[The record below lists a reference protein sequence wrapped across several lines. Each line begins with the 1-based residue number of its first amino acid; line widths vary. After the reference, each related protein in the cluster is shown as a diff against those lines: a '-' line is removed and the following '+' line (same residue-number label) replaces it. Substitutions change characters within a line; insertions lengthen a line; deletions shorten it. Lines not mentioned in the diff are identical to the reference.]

1 MDESFPLKCKNQRLR
16 AYFVI
21 FNWQTR
27 FSTRDKM
34 NTNVVVL
41 VAVVLIVF
49 AAESASVSTWGTGE
63 YVTSKLYVNSVS

>member
-1 MDESFPLKCKNQRLR
+1 
-16 AYFVI
+16 
-21 FNWQTR
+21 
-27 FSTRDKM
+27 M

>member
-1 MDESFPLKCKNQRLR
+1 
-16 AYFVI
+16 
-21 FNWQTR
+21 
-27 FSTRDKM
+27 M

-49 AAESASVSTWGTGE
+49 AAESTSVSTWGTGE